1 MSDAI
6 LVFNAGSSTVK
17 FAAYAIHERE
27 LSAPPLIRSSVPAS
41 PDALQSVWPRI
52 AQALAGRQVVAVGH
66 RIVHGGMDFLAPAV
80 ITPGVERRLAALV
93 PLAPLHQ
100 PQGLALLEPLR
111 RRVPGARHVACFDTA
126 FHRTLPELARMFALP
141 RDLFESGVRAY
152 GFHGLSYEYVAGCL
166 PGLLAGRSQ
175 GRVIVAHLG
184 HGSSLCALRDLK
196 SVATTMTFT
205 PLDGLPMATRCG
217 SIDPG
222 VLLYLAEE
230 RGMPMADLAQLLN
243 RRSGLLGVSGLSG
256 DVAVLLASADPRA
269 ALALDLLV
277 YRIGREIGAMAAVLG
292 GLDALVF
299 TGGIGENAV
308 PLRQRVCE
316 SCAWLGADV
325 DATRNSTGGPCL
337 SSDAS
342 RVSAWRIATDEESV
356 IARHTAAALA
366 S

>member
-1 MSDAI
+1 MSEAI

-17 FAAYAIHERE
+17 FAGYAIERRE
-27 LSAPPLIRSSVPAS
+27 LSSAPLIRSSVAAS
-41 PDALQSVWPRI
+41 PDALQLISPRI
-52 AQALAGRQVVAVGH
+52 VQALAGREIVAIGH
-66 RIVHGGMDFLAPAV
+66 RIVHGGMNFLAPVV
-80 ITPGVERRLAALV
+80 ITPGVQQQLAALI

-111 RRVPGARHVACFDTA
+111 RQLPDAVQVACFDTA
-126 FHRTLPELARMFALP
+126 FHRTMPDLARLFALP
-141 RDLFESGVRAY
+141 HDLFEAGVRAY
-152 GFHGLSYEYVAGCL
+152 GFHGLSYEYIASRL
-166 PGLLAGRSQ
+166 PHLLAGRPQ

-222 VLLYLAEE
+222 VLLYLAGV
-230 RGMPMADLAQLLN
+230 RGVAMADIADLLN
-243 RRSGLLGVSGLSG
+243 CRSGLLGVSGLSG
-256 DVAVLLASADPRA
+256 DAAVLLASADPRA

-277 YRIGREIGAMAAVLG
+277 YRIGREIGALAAVLG
-292 GLDALVF
+292 GLDALIF
-299 TGGIGENAV
+299 TGGIGENAAL
-308 PLRQRVCE
+308 LRERICNA
-316 SCAWLGADV
+316 CGWLGIDV
-325 DATRNSTGGPCL
+325 DAARNAAGGPRL
-337 SSDAS
+337 SVDAS

-356 IARHTAAALA
+356 IARHTAALLA